1 MHKSRLSGIR
11 CQKQSRKSIWQK
23 SKKGAK
29 LMPLA
34 TNPKAIFEVVLN
46 SDAGLPKD
54 DQPVFIFR
62 YLSVDEWEK
71 LAKLNDEFDE
81 AGKKDANPIVLI
93 NLAFKA
99 IDMALVGWR
108 NMKVPKGKE
117 IPFDLGK
124 LKSMV
129 TVGEATELM
138 MAAVSQRPSF
148 GDKKKFDLPSDF
160 GTEQFAKTVKG

>member
-1 MHKSRLSGIR
+1 
-11 CQKQSRKSIWQK
+11 
-23 SKKGAK
+23 
-29 LMPLA
+29 MPLA
-34 TNPKAIFEVVLN
+34 TNPKARFEVVLN

-81 AGKKDANPIVLI
+81 AGKKDTNTVVMI

-99 IDMALVGWR
+99 IKMALVGWR

-117 IPFDLGK
+117 IPFDLKK

-138 MAAVSQRPSF
+138 MAAVSQRPNF
-148 GDKKKFDLPSDF
+148 EAKKNFVSPSAL
-160 GTEQFAKTVKG
+160 GSGQSAKTAKV

>member
-1 MHKSRLSGIR
+1 LH
-11 CQKQSRKSIWQK
+11 
-23 SKKGAK
+23 
-29 LMPLA
+29 
-34 TNPKAIFEVVLN
+34 
-46 SDAGLPKD
+46 LPKGK
-54 DQPVFIFR
+54 QPVFIFR

-81 AGKKDANPIVLI
+81 TGKKDTNPVVMI

-99 IDMALVGWR
+99 IKMALVGWR
-108 NMKVPKGKE
+108 NMKTPKGKA
-117 IPFDLGK
+117 IPFDLKK